1 MSANPQTSTTP
12 SITLPE
18 IAVCTIAPRKANI
31 LTTDGEV
38 KTLPHGQAGVLLSQK
53 PALICHAPYTLSK
66 LRTNLMAF
74 DVLDLFLFVHPT
86 KFCVPT
92 PHGLAKALQTNA
104 YDAPEDVPM
113 ILIEATQTLLK
124 DLQSFPEKKKEQL
137 LDIAE
142 LMGLNGNGW
151 CWTPFVFA
159 ALGKEYDPKV
169 PLNSR
174 RALNVWKNLPEWED
188 SAPPPPPSHLPITE
202 EENANALR
210 ETLGH
215 DHTSEDRPE
224 QMAYSQTMRQIFNP
238 KEDLDEP
245 HILLAEAGTGTGKTL
260 GYLTPSTL
268 WAKKNDGPVWIS
280 TYTKNLQQQIDQEL
294 LRIYDNP
301 EIKDKKV
308 AIRKGREN
316 YLCLLNFEDAGLSA
330 HLARTPSHPITLG
343 IMARWVMETRTGD
356 FTGTDFPS
364 WAQSLYGFANTTGLS
379 DKRGECLY
387 SACDHYSRCFRE
399 VSIRSAQHAD
409 IIIANHALVMIE
421 TATAPQDKR
430 LPNRTIFDEGHHLF
444 HAADSAFAS
453 HLTARETS
461 ELRRWVIGHEDG
473 AKKRARGLKKRF
485 EDIITDNAEIEK
497 SLIAML
503 HHAKQLPS
511 QGWSNRLREGVPQ
524 GPTEIF
530 LSATLAQIRAR
541 TDENQAFYAQ
551 ETDIF
556 PITEHVAASIPALIT
571 ALDDIKK
578 PMMHLATTMQKML
591 EQDEGDIESDKRRR
605 IDSLSQ
611 SIERRALNEVQPW
624 IDMLKSLQSG
634 ECPSHFSDWMEI
646 EKKDGNPTDIGIYRH
661 WVDPM
666 KPFARSVLPHTHGMA
681 ITSATLTDRDD
692 EDWKNAQMLT
702 GANYL
707 STQTKTFKT
716 KSPFDYA
723 TQAKVLIINDVNKN
737 NRAQVSA
744 AYLALFKESKGGGL
758 GIFTAIT
765 RLRAVY
771 EDIYNKLGEK
781 DIPLYAQHIDKMD
794 TGTLTDIFR
803 EDVKSCL
810 LGTDALRDG
819 VDVPGESLKLMIF
832 DRVPWARP
840 NILHKARRKAFGEK
854 SYDEMLTR
862 MKLQQAF
869 GRLIRRK
876 DDKGIF
882 IILDGATPT
891 KLLSAFP
898 EGIEIQ
904 RIGLQDAL
912 KIVKKL

>member
-1 MSANPQTSTTP
+1 MSAEPKTSQQT
-12 SITLPE
+12 ITLPE
-18 IAVCTIAPRKANI
+18 ISVCTIAPRKAHI

-38 KTLPHGQAGVLLSQK
+38 KTLPHGQAGVLLNNK
-53 PALICHAPYTLSK
+53 PTLLCHTPYTLSK
-66 LRTNLMAF
+66 LRTNLIAF

-92 PHGLAKALQTNA
+92 PHGLAKALQLDTYN
-104 YDAPEDVPM
+104 APEDIPM
-113 ILIEATQTLLK
+113 ILIEATQSLLK
-124 DLQSFPEKKKEQL
+124 DLQAFPEKKKKQL
-137 LDIAE
+137 LEIAE
-142 LMGLNGNGW
+142 LMGMNGKGW
-151 CWTPFVFA
+151 CWTPFIFE
-159 ALGKEYDPKV
+159 ALGKAYDPQT

-174 RALNVWKNLPEWED
+174 KALNVWKHLPEWED
-188 SAPPPPPSHLPITE
+188 SAPPPYPSHHPVE
-202 EENANALR
+202 ESENETALKS
-210 ETLGH
+210 TLRH

-224 QMAYSQTMRQIFNP
+224 QLAYSQTIRQIFAP

-268 WAKKNDGPVWIS
+268 WAQKNEGSVWVS

-294 LRIYDNP
+294 ARIYENP

-308 AIRKGREN
+308 AVRKGREN
-316 YLCLLNFEDAGLSA
+316 YLCLLNFEDTSASA

-343 IMARWVMETRTGD
+343 IMARWIMETRNGD

-364 WAQSLYGFANTTGLS
+364 WAQSLYGYANTTGLS

-387 SACDHYSRCFRE
+387 SACDHYARCFRE
-399 VSIRSAQHAD
+399 VSIRNAQHAD

-421 TATAPQDKR
+421 TATAPPDKR

-453 HLTARETS
+453 HLTARETH
-461 ELRRWVIGHEDG
+461 ELRRWIIGHEDG

-485 EDIITDNAEIEK
+485 EDLITDNAEIEK
-497 SLIAML
+497 SLMALL
-503 HHAKQLPS
+503 HHAKQLPA
-511 QGWSNRLREGVPQ
+511 QGWSSRLREGVPQ
-524 GPTEIF
+524 GPAEKF
-530 LSATLAQIRAR
+530 LSATLAQIRTR
-541 TDENQAFYAQ
+541 TDADKAFYAQ

-556 PITEHVAASIPALIT
+556 PITEQVGAAIPALIQ
-571 ALDDIKK
+571 ALEDLKK
-578 PMMHLATTMQKML
+578 PMVHLATTMQKML
-591 EQDEGDIESDKRRR
+591 ENDEGDLESDTRRR
-605 IDSLSQ
+605 LDSLSQ
-611 SIERRALNEVQPW
+611 SIERRAMNEVQPW
-624 IDMLKSLQSG
+624 IDMLLSLQSG
-634 ECPSHFSDWMEI
+634 ESPSHFADWMEI
-646 EKKDGNPTDIGIYRH
+646 EKQDGNPVDIGLYRH
-661 WVDPM
+661 WIDPM
-666 KPFARSVLPHTHGMA
+666 KPFATSVLPHTHGLA
-681 ITSATLTDRDD
+681 ITSATLTDHEDG
-692 EDWKNAQMLT
+692 DWKNAKKMT
-702 GANYL
+702 GAPYL

-716 KSPFDYA
+716 ESPFDYA
-723 TQAKVLIINDVNKN
+723 TQAKVLIINDINKN
-737 NRAQVSA
+737 NRAQVSN
-744 AYLALFKESKGGGL
+744 AYLSLFKESKGGAL

-765 RLRAVY
+765 RLKAVY
-771 EDIYNKLGEK
+771 EDIYEKLGQK
-781 DIPLYAQHIDKMD
+781 DIPLYAQHIDQMD

-803 EDVKSCL
+803 EDITSCL

-819 VDVPGESLKLMIF
+819 VDVPGKSLKLMVF
-832 DRVPWARP
+832 DRVPWPRP
-840 NILHKARRKAFGEK
+840 NILHKARRKAFGER

-882 IILDGATPT
+882 VILDGATPT
-891 KLLSAFP
+891 RLLSAFP

-912 KIVKKL
+912 KIVKKI